1 MREFHYTGLAKKLW
15 DTETLNF
22 TNLIHEFKGKQDL
35 YVRQKPVELNRLVEI
50 AKIQSTESSNRIE
63 GIVTTASRIQAIV
76 KEKTPPRNRDEFEIA
91 GYRDVLNTIHENHD
105 YIPIRG
111 NYILQLHRDLMQYTG
126 SNLGG
131 IYKITQN
138 YLKENAEQ
146 VKAIVEKN
154 AAAASAFTVFMETE
168 PEALVSNIAESLSNK
183 AEATKNTAAT
193 AAEATK
199 DVAAE
204 AVNKTVENTKAAV
217 NQKVED
223 AKAAANQKA
232 EETKAA
238 AKQKANEAVDNAAQ
252 NVKKGLGL

>member
-1 MREFHYTGLAKKLW
+1 MKKILLTVMAVAAIGFTSCGNKTQQAEATDSTVVTTDAEEKANAVIDNLKAFVAAGDAEQLAACLGQAKEMVGEFALNNPDAAK
-15 DTETLNF
+15 T
-22 TNLIHEFKGKQDL
+22 
-35 YVRQKPVELNRLVEI
+35 
-50 AKIQSTESSNRIE
+50 
-63 GIVTTASRIQAIV
+63 IVTTV
-76 KEKTPPRNRDEFEIA
+76 
-91 GYRDVLNTIHENHD
+91 
-105 YIPIRG
+105 
-111 NYILQLHRDLMQYTG
+111 
-126 SNLGG
+126 
-131 IYKITQN
+131 QN

-232 EETKAA
+232 EESKAAAKQKAEETKAT